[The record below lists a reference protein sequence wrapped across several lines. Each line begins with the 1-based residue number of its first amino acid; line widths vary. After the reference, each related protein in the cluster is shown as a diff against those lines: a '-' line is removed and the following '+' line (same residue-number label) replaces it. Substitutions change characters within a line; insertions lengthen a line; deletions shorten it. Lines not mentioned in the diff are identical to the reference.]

1 MQSNYSFSC
10 GLERERR
17 MCAFLPDCSANC
29 SLREGAENLCHP
41 QTSRNIQLNYQIH
54 MEGVI
59 FWEKVLSG
67 QEKEEGKIT
76 NNMSASTIFP

>member
-1 MQSNYSFSC
+1 
-10 GLERERR
+10 
-17 MCAFLPDCSANC
+17 
-29 SLREGAENLCHP
+29 
-41 QTSRNIQLNYQIH
+41 